1 MQDFSESEIARFT
14 RINSELFFL
23 FNRGPGSSD
32 KRPYITEAGL
42 QALDEWYNMKRREL
56 TILCPQI
63 ELPPRRLLTERKLC
77 EDIINLLL
85 GIPSV
90 TFVHIT
96 VSRKIDIVSDLI
108 YLTFYVYIKK
118 LASPWQQSVPP

>member
-1 MQDFSESEIARFT
+1 M
-14 RINSELFFL
+14 